1 MINERMLTAI
11 NKQIKNELESSYLY
25 LSMTTYFHSESLD
38 GMAHWMRCQT
48 HEEIVHAMKFYN
60 FIIDRGAQVKLMD
73 LSRLKTNWASPI
85 EAWEDTYKH
94 EQQITG
100 NINDLITIAR
110 EEKEYASE
118 PLLAWFVEEQVEEE
132 ANVSKV
138 VEQLEILGNDK
149 PGLIMLD
156 RELGGR
162 AFLQGSPF
170 DPLAIKN
177 A

>member
-11 NKQIKNELESSYLY
+11 NEQIKNELESSYLY
-25 LSMTTYFHSESLD
+25 LSMTAYFHSESLD

-48 HEEIVHAMKFYN
+48 NEEIVHAMKFYN
-60 FIIDRGAQVKLMD
+60 FIIDRGAQVKLLN
-73 LSRLKTNWASPI
+73 LSQLKTNWASPI
-85 EAWEDTYKH
+85 EAWKDAYKH

-118 PLLAWFVEEQVEEE
+118 PLLAWFVEEQIEEE

-138 VEQLEILGNDK
+138 VEQLEILENDK
-149 PGLIMLD
+149 PGLLMLD

-170 DPLAIKN
+170 DPLSIKN

>member
-1 MINERMLTAI
+1 MLTAI
-11 NKQIKNELESSYLY
+11 NEQIKNELESSYLY
-25 LSMTTYFHSESLD
+25 LSMTAYFHSESLD

-48 HEEIVHAMKFYN
+48 HEEIIHEMKFYN
-60 FIIDRGAQVKLMD
+60 FIIDRGAKVKLLD
-73 LSRLKTNWASPI
+73 LSQLKTNWASPI
-85 EAWEDTYKH
+85 EAWKDAYKH

-118 PLLAWFVEEQVEEE
+118 PLLAWFVEEQIEEE

-138 VEQLEILGNDK
+138 VEHLEILENDK

-156 RELGGR
+156 RELGSR
-162 AFLQGSPF
+162 VFLQGSPF
-170 DPLAIKN
+170 DPLSIKN
-177 A
+177 V